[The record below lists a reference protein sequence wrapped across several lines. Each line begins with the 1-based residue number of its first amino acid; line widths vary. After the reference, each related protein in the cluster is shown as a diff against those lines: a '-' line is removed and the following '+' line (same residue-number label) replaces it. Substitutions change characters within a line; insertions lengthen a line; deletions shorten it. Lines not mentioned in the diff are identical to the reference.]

1 MISILLAA
9 SLAMPTDQVY
19 AAIRECRALHGMD
32 TVVRKQS
39 GYGKHFVR
47 ISDEGV
53 ERIECYLPSGAV
65 KVYAARIERH
75 PFDMAKSCND
85 QGMRA
90 VADDRNKGA
99 LKCVSKTPPT
109 LRDRWAGGGK

>member
-47 ISDEGV
+47 ISDEGI
-53 ERIECYLPSGAV
+53 ERVECYLPNGAV
-65 KVYAARIERH
+65 KGYAAQIERM
-75 PFDMAKSCND
+75 PFDMAKSCAN

-90 VADDRNKGA
+90 VPDDRNNGA
-99 LKCVSKTPPT
+99 LKCVSKTPQT
-109 LRDRWAGGGK
+109 LRDRWNGGGK